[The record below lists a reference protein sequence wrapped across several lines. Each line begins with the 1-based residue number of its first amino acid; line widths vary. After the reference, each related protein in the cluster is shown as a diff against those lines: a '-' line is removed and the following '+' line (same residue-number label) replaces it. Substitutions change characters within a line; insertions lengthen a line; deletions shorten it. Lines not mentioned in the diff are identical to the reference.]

1 MEPKNNSIKVWDVF
15 VRIFHWTLVGV
26 MFGQYLT
33 GDRVKNV
40 HINVGYFLIC
50 LVLARILWGFF
61 GSKHARFSDFVYGPG
76 TIISYLKG
84 LIKGTPKHYLGHNPA
99 GGLMIIIILF
109 SLLVTAFTGLKTLGS
124 RGQGPLADEGISIV
138 RLTYADE
145 DKHDENDD
153 HPTFSEGHR
162 KKNKKYEFWEEIHEF
177 MTGFMLFLIIVHI
190 SGVIISSWV
199 HKENLILA
207 MITGTKKKGSSV

>member
-1 MEPKNNSIKVWDVF
+1 MEEKNKSIKVWDVF
-15 VRIFHWTLVGV
+15 ARIFHWTLVGV
-26 MFGQYLT
+26 MICQYLT
-33 GDRVKNV
+33 GDRFKNV
-40 HINVGYFLIC
+40 HIKLGYFLIC

-84 LIKGTPKHYLGHNPA
+84 LIKSNPRHYLGHNPA
-99 GGLMIIIILF
+99 GGLMIIILLF

-145 DKHDENDD
+145 DKHDDNDD
-153 HPTFSEGHR
+153 HQTYRKGH
-162 KKNKKYEFWEEIHEF
+162 KEKNPKYEFWKEIHES
-177 MTGFMLFLIIVHI
+177 MTGFMIFLIIVHI
-190 SGVIISSWV
+190 SGVIVSSWV

-207 MITGTKKKGSSV
+207 MITGRKKNGSSV